1 MLDDT
6 YNELGAAERVTQNKV
21 VALFR
26 DHLQFTYLGNWKVSP
41 ENARTSPIE
50 ESLLRSW
57 LERRGGES
65 AVYAPKIIQTLKRA
79 ASNPSC
85 SLYETNKAVYSL
97 LYYGVGIAREV
108 GQSHTTFPLID
119 WDHPENN
126 DFAVAEEV
134 SVRRVDGK
142 TTRRPDVVLYVNGIA
157 LAVLELKRGS
167 VTVNEAIRQNQTN
180 QYKDEIPHFFSTVQL
195 VMAANETEG
204 LRYATTKTP
213 PKYYLTWKRDQEDTP
228 VNHLLE
234 HLRELC
240 SQKRLLEFIHD
251 FVVYDAGI
259 KKVARP
265 HQYRG
270 IKKAQEYLRRRE
282 GGIIWHT
289 QGSGKSLLM
298 IWLAKWILRNT
309 PHSRV
314 LVITDRTELDEQID
328 RNFNQ
333 AGITSY
339 RTKSSRD
346 LFAKLNRA
354 EERVICSLVH
364 KFGLREGDADDI
376 IREWDDTIPADF
388 RVKGDLHV
396 FIDECH
402 RTQSGKLA
410 KAMKRLLGSGIFI
423 GFTGTPLFKSDKET
437 SRETFG
443 NFIDT
448 YKFDEAVRD
457 GAVLDLRYEARNV
470 DQDFSPKGDVKLDE
484 RFERLTTGMTDEQ
497 KYQLKQKW
505 GTMKA
510 LYSSRE
516 RLERIAANICEDMDR
531 DLRLRMDAGN
541 AMLVAD
547 NIYQAFRFYEIF
559 QRTELKGKCAV
570 VSSYV
575 ASSEATRTAGL
586 GAAQQSEEM
595 LKYETCQLMLKD
607 FGFQTASVAAC
618 EKFESKVKEMF
629 IKEPGQMKLLIV
641 VDKLLTGFDAPP
653 ATYLYIDKKM
663 QDHGL
668 FQAICR
674 VNRLDGESKEFG
686 YIVDYK
692 DLFRS
697 LEKAVKSFTAEAFE
711 HYELADV
718 QGLLKDRLTEANKL
732 LTQRLDRL
740 RALCEP
746 VAEPKGQDEYLAYFC
761 MGENLE
767 KHQRQ
772 RVELY
777 TGTAALMRAYAK
789 VCDELDLAGYSKEQI
804 TLIREEVEHF
814 ANARDAVKLAS
825 GDYIDMKMYEA
836 EMRNLID
843 TYVHASDAESV
854 STMEDMGMVELLVT
868 RTEEIIRETEKK
880 TGKHAAESIGNNL
893 KKEITEKR
901 SLNPK
906 FYDSMGTLLIRLLE
920 DHKKGAIEYKDFL
933 EKVVDLAKKIKDG
946 ERPRPK
952 PINTPRLKALY
963 DNAPVPRRHAE
974 RFPEQ
979 FALVMNRKCAGMQA
993 GFQDPVSTRYREA
1006 FLLIREGM
1014 EELRDEFDLDIN
1026 EEMIETVFNL
1036 AVQHYGRS

>member
-1 MLDDT
+1 MQDDT
-6 YNELGAAERVTQNKV
+6 YNELGVAERITQNKV

-26 DHLQFTYLGNWKVSP
+26 DHLQFTYLGNWKASP

-50 ESLLRSW
+50 EDLLRSW
-57 LERRGGES
+57 LEWRGSES
-65 AVYAPKIIQTLKRA
+65 ATYAPKIIQELKRA

-85 SLYETNKAVYSL
+85 SLYETNKAIYSL
-97 LYYGVGIAREV
+97 LYYGVEIDRGV
-108 GQSHTTFPLID
+108 GLSHATFPLID
-119 WDHPENN
+119 WTHLENN
-126 DFAVAEEV
+126 DFAIAEEV
-134 SVRRVDGK
+134 SVLRADGK

-167 VTVNEAIRQNQTN
+167 VTVNEAIRQNLTN
-180 QYKDEIPHFFSTVQL
+180 QYEGEIPHFFSTVQL

-204 LRYATTKTP
+204 LRYATTLTP
-213 PKYYLTWKRDQEDTP
+213 PKYYLTWKRDQKDTP

-234 HLRELC
+234 HLQELC
-240 SQKRLLEFIHD
+240 SRERLLEFIHD

-259 KKVARP
+259 KKVARA

-270 IKKAQEYLRRRE
+270 IRKTQEYLRRRE

-298 IWLAKWILRNT
+298 IWLAKWILGNI
-309 PHSRV
+309 PDSRV
-314 LVITDRTELDEQID
+314 LVITDRTELDEQIT

-333 AGITSY
+333 AEVTAHQA
-339 RTKSSRD
+339 KNSRD

-354 EERVICSLVH
+354 EERVVCSLVH
-364 KFGLREGDADDI
+364 KFGQREGDADDI

-388 RVKGDLHV
+388 KVKGDLHV

-423 GFTGTPLFKSDKET
+423 GFTGTPLFKSDKAT

-531 DLRLRMDAGN
+531 DPRLRMDAGN

-559 QRTELKGKCAV
+559 QRTELRGKCAV

-575 ASSEATRTAGL
+575 ASNEASRTAGL
-586 GAAQQSEEM
+586 GTAQQSEEM
-595 LKYETCQLMLKD
+595 LKYETCRLMLKD
-607 FGFQTASVAAC
+607 FGFQSASVASC

-629 IKEPGQMKLLIV
+629 IREPGRMKLLIV

-692 DLFRS
+692 DLFLS
-697 LEKAVKSFTAEAFE
+697 LGKAVKSFTGEAFE
-711 HYELADV
+711 NYESADV

-732 LTQRLDRL
+732 LAQRLDRL

-746 VAEPKGQDEYLAYFC
+746 VEEPKGLDEYLDYFC

-777 TGTAALMRAYAK
+777 RGTAALMRAYAK

-804 TLIREEVEHF
+804 VLIRKEVELF

-854 STMEDMGMVELLVT
+854 STLEDMGMVELLVK
-868 RTEEIIRETEKK
+868 RTEEIIRDTERK
-880 TGKHAAESIGNNL
+880 TGKHAAESISNNL

-901 SLNPK
+901 SLNPR
-906 FYDSMGTLLIRLLE
+906 FYDSMGTLLVRLLE
-920 DHKKGAIEYKDFL
+920 DHKKGIVEYKDFL
-933 EKVVDLAKKIKDG
+933 EKVVDLAKKIKYG
-946 ERPRPK
+946 EKPRAQS
-952 PINTPRLKALY
+952 INTPRLKALY

-979 FALVMNRKCAGMQA
+979 FALVMDRKCAEMQA
-993 GFQDPVSTRYREA
+993 GFQDPLSLRYREA
-1006 FLLIREGM
+1006 RFLIQEGL
-1014 EELRDEFDLDIN
+1014 EELADEFGLDIN
-1026 EEMIETVFNL
+1026 DEAIEKIFNL
-1036 AVQHYGRS
+1036 AKQY

>member
-1 MLDDT
+1 MQDDT
-6 YNELGAAERVTQNKV
+6 CNELGAAERVTQNKV

-26 DHLQFTYLGNWKVSP
+26 DHLQFTYLGNWKASP
-41 ENARTSPIE
+41 ENARTSSIE
-50 ESLLRSW
+50 EGLLRSW
-57 LERRGGES
+57 LERRGGER
-65 AVYAPKIIQTLKRA
+65 ATYASKIIQALKRA
-79 ASNPSC
+79 ASNPALP
-85 SLYETNKAVYSL
+85 LYETNKAVYSL
-97 LYYGVGIAREV
+97 LYYGVEIDRGV
-108 GQSHTTFPLID
+108 GLSHATFPLID
-119 WDHPENN
+119 WTHPENN
-126 DFAVAEEV
+126 DFAIAEEV
-134 SVRRVDGK
+134 SVLRADGK

-167 VTVNEAIRQNQTN
+167 VTVNEAIRQNLTN
-180 QYKDEIPHFFSTVQL
+180 QYEGEIPHFFSTVQL

-204 LRYATTKTP
+204 LRYATTLTP
-213 PKYYLTWKRDQEDTP
+213 PKYYLTWKRDQKDTP

-234 HLRELC
+234 HLQELC
-240 SQKRLLEFIHD
+240 SRERLLEFIHD

-259 KKVARP
+259 KKVARS

-270 IKKAQEYLRRRE
+270 IRKTQEYLRRRE

-298 IWLAKWILRNT
+298 IWLAKWILGNI
-309 PHSRV
+309 PDSRV
-314 LVITDRTELDEQID
+314 LVITDRTELDEQIT

-333 AGITSY
+333 AEVTAHQA
-339 RTKSSRD
+339 KNSRD
-346 LFAKLNRA
+346 LFARLNRA
-354 EERVICSLVH
+354 EERVVCSLVH
-364 KFGLREGDADDI
+364 KFGQREGDADDI
-376 IREWDDTIPADF
+376 IREWNDTVPADF
-388 RVKGDLHV
+388 KVKGDLYV

-423 GFTGTPLFKSDKET
+423 GFTGTPLFRSDKET

-470 DQDFSPKGDVKLDE
+470 DQDFSPRGDVKLDE

-497 KYQLKQKW
+497 KCQLKQRW

-531 DLRLRMDAGN
+531 DVRLRMDAGN

-559 QRTELKGKCAV
+559 QRTELRGKCAV

-575 ASSEATRTAGL
+575 ASSEATRTAGM
-586 GAAQQSEEM
+586 GVAQQSEEM
-595 LKYETCQLMLKD
+595 LKYETCRRMLQD
-607 FGFQTASVAAC
+607 FGFQSASVTSC

-629 IKEPGQMKLLIV
+629 IREPGRMKLLIV

-692 DLFRS
+692 DLFLS
-697 LEKAVKSFTAEAFE
+697 LGEAVKSFTGEAFE
-711 HYELADV
+711 RYESADV
-718 QGLLKDRLTEANKL
+718 QGLLKDRLSEANKL
-732 LTQRLDRL
+732 LAQRLDRL

-746 VAEPKGQDEYLAYFC
+746 VEEPKGLDEYLDYFC

-777 TGTAALMRAYAK
+777 RGTAALMRAYAK

-804 TLIREEVEHF
+804 VLIREEVERF

-854 STMEDMGMVELLVT
+854 STLEDMGMVELLVN
-868 RTEEIIRETEKK
+868 RTEEIIRDTERK
-880 TGKHAAESIGNNL
+880 TGKHAAESISNNL

-901 SLNPK
+901 SLNPR
-906 FYDSMGTLLIRLLE
+906 FYDSMGTLLVRLLE
-920 DHKKGAIEYKDFL
+920 DHKKGAVEYKDFL
-933 EKVVDLAKKIKDG
+933 EKVVDLAKRIKYG
-946 ERPRPK
+946 ERPRPQ

-979 FALVMNRKCAGMQA
+979 FALVMDRKCAEMQA
-993 GFQDPVSTRYREA
+993 GFQDPLSLRYREA
-1006 FLLIREGM
+1006 RFLIQEGL
-1014 EELRDEFDLDIN
+1014 EELAEEFGLDIN
-1026 EEMIETVFNL
+1026 DEAIEKIFNL
-1036 AVQHYGRS
+1036 AKQY